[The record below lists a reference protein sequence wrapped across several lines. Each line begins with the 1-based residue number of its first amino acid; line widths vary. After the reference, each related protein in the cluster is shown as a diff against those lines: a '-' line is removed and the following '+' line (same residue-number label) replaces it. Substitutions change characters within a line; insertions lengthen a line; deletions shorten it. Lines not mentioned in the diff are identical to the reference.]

1 MNRKK
6 KIFDIFNSKVK
17 KAKARMNPGSKGNKP
32 KYVSKAQREK
42 LAAEQ
47 ADVVQSTDDNTS
59 TDEQPKEDS

>member
-6 KIFDIFNSKVK
+6 KIFDIFNTKVK

-42 LAAEQ
+42 LAAEAEAVQ
-47 ADVVQSTDDNTS
+47 ALDENNTTDA
-59 TDEQPKEDS
+59 QPESH

>member
-6 KIFDIFNSKVK
+6 KIFDIFNTKVK

-42 LAAEQ
+42 LAAE
-47 ADVVQSTDDNTS
+47 AEAVQVLDENNTTDA
-59 TDEQPKEDS
+59 QPESH

>member
-6 KIFDIFNSKVK
+6 KIFDIFNTKVK

-42 LAAEQ
+42 LAAEAEAVQ
-47 ADVVQSTDDNTS
+47 ALDENNTTDA
-59 TDEQPKEDS
+59 QPE